1 MIITIEVVWFPC
13 ILFWMIKYWW
23 SCKSELQAPGMGI
36 EAEAAVAIVN
46 STKSIIPTSPKASTG
61 IANDS
66 TTTFTAS
73 LLMTKDEEQDK
84 KKHLLRLKLGKKIN
98 GIYGDWIDD

>member
-1 MIITIEVVWFPC
+1 M
-13 ILFWMIKYWW
+13 KYWL
-23 SCKSELQAPGMGI
+23 SCKSELKAPGGGI

-46 STKSIIPTSPKASTG
+46 STKAIIPTSPKALTG

-66 TTTFTAS
+66 TTTFTTS
-73 LLMTKDEEQDK
+73 LLVTMDGEQDK

>member
-1 MIITIEVVWFPC
+1 M
-13 ILFWMIKYWW
+13 KYWL
-23 SCKSELQAPGMGI
+23 SCKSELQAPGGGI

-46 STKSIIPTSPKASTG
+46 STKAMIPTSPKASAG

-73 LLMTKDEEQDK
+73 LLMAKDEEQDK